1 MNNTKV
7 WLITGAS
14 KGLGFELTTRLLE
27 LGHSVIATSRNA
39 DKLKPLQEK
48 YSNLLPLSM
57 EVIQPKSIEETIAK
71 GLEHFARIDVVVNNA
86 GYGLLGTLEEFSETE
101 IRNVFDVNV
110 FGVYNVCQSIL
121 PLFRQQKSGHILNI
135 ASVSASVAA
144 PTTGIYSATKAAV
157 LQLSEALAKEV
168 EEFRIKVTAIC
179 PGGFRTDFLDKSSMM
194 TPEKQIKDYSLVHHV
209 LDRYAELNKNQG
221 GDPKKAAD
229 VFIKLTEMENPP
241 TRFYL
246 GSDALRMMDKKLSEI
261 QTSINENQELSKQ
274 ADFN

>member
-1 MNNTKV
+1 MNNKKA

-14 KGLGFELTTRLLE
+14 KGLGFELTNRLLE
-27 LGHSVIATSRNA
+27 KGHSVIATSRNA
-39 DKLKPLQEK
+39 DKLKHLQDK
-48 YSNLLPLSM
+48 YANLLPLSM
-57 EVIQPKSIEETIAK
+57 EVIEPKSIEETIAK
-71 GLEHFARIDVVVNNA
+71 GLEHFGRIDIIVNNA

-101 IRNVFDVNV
+101 IKNVFDVNV
-110 FGVYNVCQSIL
+110 FGVYNVCKAIL
-121 PLFRQQKSGHILNI
+121 PVFRNQKSGHILNI
-135 ASVSASVAA
+135 ASVSASFAA

-168 EEFRIKVTAIC
+168 EEFGIKVTAIC

-194 TPEKQIKDYSLVHHV
+194 TPKNRIEGYTLVNHV

-229 VFIKLTEMENPP
+229 VFIQLTEMENPP

-246 GSDALRMMDKKLSEI
+246 GSDALRMMDKKLNEVQS
-261 QTSINENQELSKQ
+261 SIDENEQLSKQ